1 MLIDEALA
9 ARRGE
14 LTRIAAA
21 RGEAAQ
27 TEKLVEELAELS
39 VAIMHLSKKNESP
52 AVKRVNFCEEFADVL
67 ILMEQFKQSFL
78 DADCTAQVVS
88 TINFKIDR
96 ELTRLKE
103 EE

>member
-9 ARRGE
+9 SRCGE

-21 RGEAAQ
+21 KGQAKQ
-27 TEKLVEELAELS
+27 TEKLVEELAELIVS
-39 VAIMHLSKKNESP
+39 ITHLDKPNESP

-78 DADCTAQVVS
+78 DADYTAQIVS
-88 TINFKIDR
+88 TIHFKIDR
-96 ELTRLKE
+96 ELARLPRR
-103 EE
+103 